1 MLNSQMTGKERI
13 LCAMKG
19 GTPDR
24 VPVQL
29 GIFSIAPI
37 FSKSTFW
44 DVYYHNKFNLTELM
58 VQMVNEFDFDGYLYT
73 SIGSRI
79 KNDKRNVKTEMVSQD
94 EEFIVQRTT
103 IETPGGTLWS
113 ERTFPRT
120 EVPTTTRGLVKT
132 VEDFKLYLEYCLP
145 DPSAFEWDTAPIQRS
160 KKLMGDHGAVAATQ
174 QALPGLHSL
183 IGTFDGKL
191 EAATY
196 FMMDYPE
203 LIEEYRQRHEK
214 ILLAGLEHAL
224 EANPDY
230 VEFSNSGMLTL
241 SNPEWVRQLAL
252 PTLKKG
258 TRMCREAGIP
268 SELHC
273 CGKEHLVIEMIC
285 EEGIELDSIN
295 PLQPPPM
302 GDCDLAECKKTF
314 GKRFCL
320 KGNVGVTEPMLTGT
334 PDDVEKD
341 VIRCLDA
348 AKAGGG
354 YILFTEEG
362 LGANTPFENIR
373 RYVQVGKA
381 LGKY

>member
-1 MLNSQMTGKERI
+1 MKPDTMTSKERI
-13 LCAMKG
+13 LCAMRG

-44 DVYYHNKFNLTELM
+44 DVYYYNKFNLAELM
-58 VQMVNEFDFDGYLYT
+58 VEMAREFGIDGYLYT
-73 SIGSRI
+73 GIGSRI
-79 KNDKRNVKTEMVSQD
+79 RNDPRQIKSEMVSQD

-103 IETPGGTLWS
+103 IATPGGTLWS

-132 VEDFKLYLEYCLP
+132 VEDFKLFLEYCLP
-145 DPSAFEWDTAPIQRS
+145 DPSKFEWDVTPLHRNM
-160 KKLMGDHGAVAATQ
+160 KLLGDHGAVAATLP
-174 QALPGLHSL
+174 ALPGLHGL

-203 LIEEYRQRHEK
+203 LIEEYRQRTDK
-214 ILLAGLEHAL
+214 ILLANLEHAL
-224 EANPDY
+224 EAKPDY
-230 VEFSNSGMLTL
+230 VEISNSGMLTL

-252 PTLKKG
+252 PTLKQA
-258 TRMCREAGIP
+258 THLCRQAGIP

-273 CGKEHLVIEMIC
+273 CGKARLVVEMAAN
-285 EEGIELDSIN
+285 ETELDSIN

-302 GDCDLAECKKTF
+302 GDCDLAEIKHAF
-314 GKRFCL
+314 GKRLCL

-334 PDDVEKD
+334 PAAVEKD

-373 RYVQVGKA
+373 KYVEVGKA
-381 LGKY
+381 LGTY

>member
-1 MLNSQMTGKERI
+1 MKTNTMTSKERI
-13 LCAMKG
+13 LCAMRG

-29 GIFSIAPI
+29 GIYSIAPI

-44 DVYYHNKFNLTELM
+44 DVYYHNKLNLAELM
-58 VQMVNEFDFDGYLYT
+58 VEMTRTFDFDGYLYT
-73 SIGSRI
+73 HIGS
-79 KNDKRNVKTEMVSQD
+79 KRKTEANRTANEVVCQN
-94 EEFIVQRTT
+94 EEFIVRRTT

-132 VEDFKLYLEYCLP
+132 VEDFQLYLEYCLP
-145 DPSAFEWDTAPIQRS
+145 DPDELEWDCSSIARN
-160 KKLMGDHGAVAATQ
+160 KKLLGDHGAVATTLGT
-174 QALPGLHSL
+174 LPGLHDL
-183 IGTFDGKL
+183 ISVFDGKL

-196 FMMDYPE
+196 FMVDHPDLM
-203 LIEEYRQRHEK
+203 EEYRQRKEK
-214 ILLAGLEHAL
+214 ILLAQLGRML
-224 EANPDY
+224 EARPDY
-230 VEFSNSGMLTL
+230 VEISNSGMLTL
-241 SNPEWVRQLAL
+241 SNPEWVRQFAL
-252 PTLKKG
+252 PTLKKA
-258 TRMCREAGIP
+258 TRLCRQAGIP

-273 CGKEHLVIEMIC
+273 CGKARLVVEMC
-285 EEGIELDSIN
+285 ANETELDSIN

-302 GDCDLAECKKTF
+302 GDCDLAEVKRVF
-314 GKRFCL
+314 GKRLCI
-320 KGNVGVTEPMLTGT
+320 KGNVGVTAPMLTGT

-341 VIRCLDA
+341 VIRCLEA

-381 LGKY
+381 LGGY